1 MHSECMEDISRMDIT
16 IGIARTSALE
26 SKRTGVCDEPALCGH
41 VYVEFHED
49 TCVNAGLFGCG
60 VGSNLCMRPCSTS
73 LKIMHL

>member
-1 MHSECMEDISRMDIT
+1 MDIT

-26 SKRTGVCDEPALCGH
+26 SKRTGVCDEMALCGH